1 MEAISISKQFL
12 NDEIFVKYPKIALKI
27 KEGSECRYM
36 KNVREV
42 IMQKR
47 QKHIVDIN
55 KSSQYKQFKLIDK
68 NDNVNEP

>member
-1 MEAISISKQFL
+1 
-12 NDEIFVKYPKIALKI
+12 
-27 KEGSECRYM
+27 
-36 KNVREV
+36 
-42 IMQKR
+42 MQKR